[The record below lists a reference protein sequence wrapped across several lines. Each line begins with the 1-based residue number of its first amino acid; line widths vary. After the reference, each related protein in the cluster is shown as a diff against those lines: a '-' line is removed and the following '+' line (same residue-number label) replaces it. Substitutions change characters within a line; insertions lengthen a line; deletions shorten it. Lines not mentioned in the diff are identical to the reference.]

1 MWEWISQTKE
11 ISRDEVY
18 ENENDGKNEL
28 MGNLAPY
35 DYEPERTI
43 ASSSE
48 ETESSEMKLPVV
60 MLLVKMKTISWD
72 V

>member
-1 MWEWISQTKE
+1 MWEWISQTIE
-11 ISRDEVY
+11 ISSDEEH

-35 DYEPERTI
+35 DYEPERAI

-48 ETESSEMKLPVV
+48 ETESSEMKLLVV
-60 MLLVKMKTISWD
+60 MLLLKMKRISWD

>member
-11 ISRDEVY
+11 ISSDEVH

-35 DYEPERTI
+35 DYEPERAI

-48 ETESSEMKLPVV
+48 ETESSEIKLLVV

>member
-1 MWEWISQTKE
+1 MWEWISQTKKF
-11 ISRDEVY
+11 SSDEVH

-35 DYEPERTI
+35 DYEPERAI

-48 ETESSEMKLPVV
+48 ETESSEMKLLVV

>member
-11 ISRDEVY
+11 ISSDEVH

-28 MGNLAPY
+28 MENLAPY
-35 DYEPERTI
+35 DYEPERAI

-48 ETESSEMKLPVV
+48 ETESSEMKLLVV
-60 MLLVKMKTISWD
+60 MVLVKMKTITWD

>member
-11 ISRDEVY
+11 ISSDEVH

-35 DYEPERTI
+35 DYEPEPAI

-48 ETESSEMKLPVV
+48 ETESSEMKLLVV

>member
-11 ISRDEVY
+11 ISSDEVH

-35 DYEPERTI
+35 DYEPERAI

-48 ETESSEMKLPVV
+48 ETESSEMKLLVV
-60 MLLVKMKTISWD
+60 MLLVKMKTIGWD

>member
-35 DYEPERTI
+35 DYESERTI

-48 ETESSEMKLPVV
+48 ETESSEIKLLVV

>member
-11 ISRDEVY
+11 ISSDEVH
-18 ENENDGKNEL
+18 ENENDGKSEL

-35 DYEPERTI
+35 DYEPERAI
-43 ASSSE
+43 PSSSE
-48 ETESSEMKLPVV
+48 ETESSEMKLLVV

-72 V
+72 M

>member
-11 ISRDEVY
+11 ISSDEVY

-48 ETESSEMKLPVV
+48 ETESSEMKLLVV

>member
-11 ISRDEVY
+11 ISSDEVH
-18 ENENDGKNEL
+18 ENENGGKNEL

-35 DYEPERTI
+35 DYEPERAI

-48 ETESSEMKLPVV
+48 ETESSEMKLLVV
-60 MLLVKMKTISWD
+60 MLLVKMKTIGWD